1 MFPFLPSNQVNYRK
15 NWISEITFSNMT
27 IIVVARCKFC
37 FFWVL
42 FMGLLWIFELL
53 RIISS
58 LNYLLI
64 NCLQGEHLVIANVG
78 DSRAV
83 LATTSDDGHL
93 VPLQLS
99 IDFKPNLPR

>member
-1 MFPFLPSNQVNYRK
+1 MFPFLASNQVNHRK
-15 NWISEITFSNMT
+15 NWISEIILSNMT

-37 FFWVL
+37 LFWVL

-53 RIISS
+53 KIISS